1 MKAYKKELTM
11 MGVLIALVL
20 FAGLLTPK
28 TFLNAENLSNDLRLL
43 SLLLLFSLGEA
54 VVIIS
59 GGIDLSLGSIITLT
73 ACGVAWLTTGH
84 GMGIVPAVII
94 VLAVDVVIG
103 LLQGLAIARI
113 GVQPFVI
120 TLGGMFFIRGLA
132 DMITRGQEIGLMGR
146 FPGFSFLGQ
155 GDGLGLPIPFWFAV
169 VITGA
174 TVYLMH
180 RTKFGRFCY
189 AIGSNAEAAR
199 LSGVPVAG
207 TRVMTYVMSAA
218 LAGIAGLLY
227 AGYVPAA
234 SPSLGNTWE
243 LDAVT
248 AVVLGGCSLLGGRG
262 SVLGTI
268 PGAGILIV
276 EVNAVDHL
284 ANPLW
289 GNVVRGGVLLIAVIV
304 DRIVEKK

>member
-11 MGVLIALVL
+11 MGVLLALVL
-20 FAGLLTPK
+20 FAGVLTPK
-28 TFLNAENLSNDLRLL
+28 TFLNAENLGNDLRLL

-73 ACGVAWLTTGH
+73 ACGVAWLTTVH

-94 VLAVDVVIG
+94 VLVVDVVIG

-120 TLGGMFFIRGLA
+120 TLGGMFFIRGIA
-132 DMITRGQEIGLMGR
+132 DMITRGQEIGLMGK

-155 GDGLGLPIPFWFAV
+155 GDGFGLPMPFWFAV

-199 LSGVPVAG
+199 LSGVPVAS
-207 TRVMTYVMSAA
+207 TRVLTYVMSAA
-218 LAGIAGLLY
+218 LAGVAGLLY

-262 SVLGTI
+262 SVLGAI
-268 PGAGILIV
+268 PGAGIMVV

-284 ANPLW
+284 LNPLW
-289 GNVVRGGVLLIAVIV
+289 GNVVRGGVLLIAVVV
-304 DRIVEKK
+304 DRLIEKK